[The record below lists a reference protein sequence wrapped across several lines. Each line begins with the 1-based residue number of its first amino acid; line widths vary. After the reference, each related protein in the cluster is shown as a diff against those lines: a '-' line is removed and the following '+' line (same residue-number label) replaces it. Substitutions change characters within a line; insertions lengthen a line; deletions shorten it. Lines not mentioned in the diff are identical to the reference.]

1 MGSHDRGGLNWAL
14 VTKHGILLQNRMKIL
29 LKFFD
34 ILEDIVR
41 SWLSKRPILYGLIA
55 GIGAVLFFRGVWYLA
70 DEMKIGSIES
80 IIVSAAILLVSGVF
94 VSHFVGDQLIL
105 SGLKREKKVIDK
117 TEDEVHTEM
126 ATLRDIQHDLKEI
139 KNDLEHIKEEER
151 KHALPK

>member
-1 MGSHDRGGLNWAL
+1 
-14 VTKHGILLQNRMKIL
+14 MKTL

-70 DEMKIGSIES
+70 DEMNLGSIES
-80 IIVSAAILLVSGVF
+80 LIVSAAILLLSGVF

-105 SGLKREKKVIDK
+105 SGLKKEKKIIDK
-117 TEDEVHTEM
+117 TGDEIRAEM

-139 KNDLEHIKEEER
+139 KHDLEHFKEEE
-151 KHALPK
+151 KKPELPK

>member
-1 MGSHDRGGLNWAL
+1 
-14 VTKHGILLQNRMKIL
+14 MKTL

-70 DEMKIGSIES
+70 DEMGIGSTES
-80 IIVSAAILLVSGVF
+80 ILISAIILLLSGVF

-105 SGLKREKKVIDK
+105 SGLKKEKKVIDR
-117 TEDEVHTEM
+117 TGDEIHTEM

-139 KNDLEHIKEEER
+139 KHDLEHFKEEEK
-151 KHALPK
+151 KHELPK